1 MPRISLLNTD
11 MEIVDISLEI
21 GLDNVS
27 YFYDL
32 FKRRHN
38 LTPYRY
44 RQFGTIRR

>member
-1 MPRISLLNTD
+1 MSPTQYINELRMSYAENLLLNTD

-32 FKRRHN
+32 FKRS
-38 LTPYRY
+38 
-44 RQFGTIRR
+44 II